1 MHSKPG
7 YIHCFAVLID
17 QSKASIGNR
26 CTCNQLTIYYAFTDI
41 LCSKWDR
48 YSRLR
53 TDFKEEI
60 LELCLIPAINL
71 LFTTPSLIFC
81 VQSGIGIRD
90 SELIS
95 KKKSCV

>member
-1 MHSKPG
+1 MHRKPG

-17 QSKASIGNR
+17 QSQVSIGNR
-26 CTCNQLTIYYAFTDI
+26 CTCNQFTIYYAFTDI
-41 LCSKWDR
+41 LCSNWDR
-48 YSRLR
+48 YLRLR
-53 TDFKEEI
+53 TDFKEK
-60 LELCLIPAINL
+60 ELCLIPAINL

-81 VQSGIGIRD
+81 VQSGIGFRD